1 MNEIT
6 LFSIIILFII
16 FLIVIIHL
24 YDRKLVRDIKK
35 YEERLQAKGI
45 ATRPGTHAIH
55 MLNLYKQKFGL
66 DSDDYPIAKD
76 CNNNS
81 MAIPLH
87 NRMTKEDYD
96 YIIETLHEF

>member
-45 ATRPGTHAIH
+45 FKRH
-55 MLNLYKQKFGL
+55 
-66 DSDDYPIAKD
+66 
-76 CNNNS
+76 
-81 MAIPLH
+81 
-87 NRMTKEDYD
+87 
-96 YIIETLHEF
+96 YINKKNK